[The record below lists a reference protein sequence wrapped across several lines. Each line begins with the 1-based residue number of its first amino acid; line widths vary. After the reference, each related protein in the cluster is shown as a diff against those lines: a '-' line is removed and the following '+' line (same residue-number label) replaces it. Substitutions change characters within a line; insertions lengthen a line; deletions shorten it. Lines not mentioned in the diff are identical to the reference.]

1 MIISPNPK
9 IRPGINPETKRA
21 PTEIPVIDPTMIIR
35 ILGGMIGPRT
45 EAEAITPALKS
56 ISYPFFFI
64 SGIIVVPSVEAA
76 DVADP
81 VMLAKIMLATMTIW
95 AIPPRNLPTNR
106 SAKSTK
112 TRVIPAIFIS
122 SPARMKKGMA
132 IKENMSN
139 PLKYLRMASCIGAS
153 RSITPTR
160 AVIPI
165 ENPIG
170 TPIMIVPPKM
180 MAKIIDIIL
189 LTASQLLLR

>member
-1 MIISPNPK
+1 
-9 IRPGINPETKRA
+9 
-21 PTEIPVIDPTMIIR
+21 
-35 ILGGMIGPRT
+35 
-45 EAEAITPALKS
+45 
-56 ISYPFFFI
+56 
-64 SGIIVVPSVEAA
+64 
-76 DVADP
+76 
-81 VMLAKIMLATMTIW
+81 
-95 AIPPRNLPTNR
+95 
-106 SAKSTK
+106 
-112 TRVIPAIFIS
+112 
-122 SPARMKKGMA
+122 MKKGMA

-153 RSITPTR
+153 RSSMPTR